1 MNMVAERYPFS
12 AVATRVINDL
22 IPSDLVDRL
31 TPAQLAKIPLAIA
44 LAADGVS
51 FETVLSTHLR
61 PMTVLGWKLYP
72 EDDDDEKI
80 VIYDLDTGLIFQ
92 TTAVGLQGL
101 TPAQFGAMYRLDRLS
116 RSDRL
121 SR

>member
-1 MNMVAERYPFS
+1 MNMVVERYPFS
-12 AVATRVINDL
+12 VVATKVINDL

-51 FETVLSTHLR
+51 FETVLSSYVR
-61 PMTVLGWKLYP
+61 PMTVLGWKLHP
-72 EDDDDEKI
+72 EDDAGEKV

-92 TTAVGLQGL
+92 ATAVGLQEL
-101 TPAQFGAMYRLDRLS
+101 TPAQFGAMYRLDRLN
-116 RSDRL
+116 RADRL
-121 SR
+121 NR